1 MSLAAQTSVQS
12 FQDLRCGYYQAIMRG
27 QVQQVEGIKTEIIK
41 HFQEVKT
48 EPDKLNADLEKNAE
62 LQDKL
67 VKMGE
72 TMLKMQELSLN
83 RLTSSQTQIQAVPT
97 LTYELQAYLSRGYS
111 SSSPELNDGETESYC
126 LSLSN
131 MSGTYDQAWSTGI
144 DRVHLADH
152 PGYDISEPKTW
163 FKKFGPNIL
172 TIMRL
177 IQLGTRIA
185 GMVVPNLVSSDI
197 ATAVKEVETELA
209 SLIQDSPNF

>member
-1 MSLAAQTSVQS
+1 MQERDDIKQDNASSPSTVVAKTTGKRPQSIMSLAAQTSVQS

-131 MSGTYDQAWSTGI
+131 MSVLLM
-144 DRVHLADH
+144 RV
-152 PGYDISEPKTW
+152 
-163 FKKFGPNIL
+163 
-172 TIMRL
+172 
-177 IQLGTRIA
+177 
-185 GMVVPNLVSSDI
+185 
-197 ATAVKEVETELA
+197 
-209 SLIQDSPNF
+209 